1 MSASTTCGR
10 GRAFVVAVIATMTVL
25 RASDATAQVTPAV
38 NTAPPD
44 DTPSV
49 RVGGTLFADYTYTFA
64 PESASD
70 AGQRFNANAFN
81 VSRAYLN
88 VTGQLNH
95 VLAFRITPDIVRET
109 GAGSSANGR
118 LTLDLKY
125 GYVQVN
131 LDDWLWRGSYVRAG
145 MIPTPYVEFEESIY
159 RYRFQGSV
167 FADREGYLPSSDY
180 GVAFRTQFPK
190 GYGEVVGGLFN
201 GEGFSKFETNDQ
213 KAVEIRGTLRP
224 FPNANATR
232 GLRFTVFYDADHYAG
247 NAERRRTI
255 GLASFEH
262 QFVNIGAEY
271 VDAAD
276 RTAASAA
283 RVDSDGFSLWVTPR
297 LPLGPLP
304 VAPPAGI
311 VRASL
316 EGLFRVDRRRPDR
329 ASESAKDRWIVG
341 VAYWPSMR
349 AAAVSAAFLVDYE
362 LVRYH
367 GLAASPPAEKR
378 LAMHMLIAF

>member
-1 MSASTTCGR
+1 MRRGCGWLF
-10 GRAFVVAVIATMTVL
+10 AMMATLTVL
-25 RASDATAQVTPAV
+25 RASAAPAQVTPAV
-38 NTAPPD
+38 NTPPPD
-44 DTPSV
+44 DTPTV
-49 RVGGTLFADYTYTFA
+49 RVGGTLFADYSYTFA
-64 PESASD
+64 PESAD
-70 AGQRFNANAFN
+70 ADGRRFNANAFN

-109 GAGSSANGR
+109 GPGSSANGR

-125 GYVQVN
+125 GYAQVN

-145 MIPTPYVEFEESIY
+145 MIQTPYVDFEESIY
-159 RYRFQGSV
+159 RYRFQGTV
-167 FADREGYLPSSDY
+167 FAEREGYLLSSDY

-190 GYGEVVGGLFN
+190 GYGEVVGGVFN
-201 GEGFSKFETNDQ
+201 GEGFSKFEPNDQ
-213 KAVEIRGTLRP
+213 KAVQIRGTLRP
-224 FPNANATR
+224 FPNANARR
-232 GLRFTVFYDADHYAG
+232 GLRLTVFYDADHYSG
-247 NAERRRTI
+247 NAERRRTV

-283 RVDSDGFSLWVTPR
+283 RVDSDGFSLWITPR
-297 LPLGPLP
+297 MPLGPLP

-316 EGLFRVDRRRPDR
+316 EGLFRVERRRPDR
-329 ASESAKDRWIVG
+329 ANESAKDRWIAG

-367 GLAASPPAEKR
+367 RFAASIPAEKR
-378 LAMHMLIAF
+378 LAMHMLIVF